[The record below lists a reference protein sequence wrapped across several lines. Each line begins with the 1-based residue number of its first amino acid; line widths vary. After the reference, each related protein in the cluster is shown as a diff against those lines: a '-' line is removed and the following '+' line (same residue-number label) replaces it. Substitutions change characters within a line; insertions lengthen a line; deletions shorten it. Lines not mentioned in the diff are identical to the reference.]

1 MAFMDYMPQWGNQA
15 QTQDVSMPQD
25 DTMMQLELQ
34 RRMKFAD
41 ALRQQAA
48 PESQMVSGHY
58 VAPSWTQQLA
68 GLANKYVAGQQE
80 QNAMKQYGDYLGQ
93 QKKTRQTALA
103 SAIKKLGPQDITEQS
118 TYDIQVPNGKQAG
131 PTDNL
136 GGMQPY
142 ESGMK
147 NISVPM
153 TKVTG
158 TRQPSYEDA
167 LAALGEYAN
176 STNQPDL
183 AEKLLM
189 NKATSLMTPD
199 KFNLHNI
206 GDTAYLI
213 SERTGK
219 PMLDAN
225 GQPIK
230 YEGQQK
236 PRNAQWEKVTEGT
249 GANTKEVTYQV
260 NPDGT
265 RTIIAQGSK
274 FAPKENKPSIFD
286 LPGTG
291 GNNTLLNPPKNKSFK
306 LDNGGS
312 VTGTLDANTGKY
324 FATINGK
331 KQWIEE

>member
-1 MAFMDYMPQWGNQA
+1 MGIMDYIPQFGDNTNQDMPLPA
-15 QTQDVSMPQD
+15 D
-25 DTMMQLELQ
+25 DTMAQMEIKRRLEMAKALQ
-34 RRMKFAD
+34 N
-41 ALRQQAA
+41 QEVPQG
-48 PESQMVSGHY
+48 QMVSGHY
-58 VAPSWTQQLA
+58 VAPSWTQYA
-68 GLANKYVAGQQE
+68 ANLVGKYQGNKKE
-80 QNAMKQYGDYLGQ
+80 QDAMKQYGDYLGQ

-199 KFNLHNI
+199 SFDLHNI

-213 SERTGK
+213 NKRTGK
-219 PMLDAN
+219 PMLDAS

-236 PRNAQWEKVTEGT
+236 PKNVQFEKLREG
-249 GANTKEVTYQV
+249 NQEVTYQI
-260 NPDGT
+260 NADGT
-265 RTIIAQGSK
+265 RTKIATGNAFS
-274 FAPKENKPSIFD
+274 PKETKPSIFD
-286 LPGTG
+286 IPGSKDFNLPNTPLTNSKGWILHTDKS
-291 GNNTLLNPPKNKSFK
+291 GNKAYVSPDGKSF
-306 LDNGGS
+306 
-312 VTGTLDANTGKY
+312 
-324 FATINGK
+324 
-331 KQWIEE
+331 EEAK